1 MGAELLADIH
11 SHMGVLQISALEELS
26 LYGTEITDEG
36 LSTLAALPNLRYLT
50 VTNTRVTS
58 KGVARFKKMCP
69 PCQVRNED
77 VVGEDSQ

>member
-36 LSTLAALPNLRYLT
+36 LLTLAVLPNLRNLT

-69 PCQVRNED
+69 QCQVRNED